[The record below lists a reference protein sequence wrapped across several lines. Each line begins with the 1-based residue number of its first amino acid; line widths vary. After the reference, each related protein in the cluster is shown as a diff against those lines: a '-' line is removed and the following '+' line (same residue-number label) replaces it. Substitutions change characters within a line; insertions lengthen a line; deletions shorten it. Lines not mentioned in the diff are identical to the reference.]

1 MIKEKLKHK
10 GITVD
15 CSGPNGNAF
24 YLLGLAKDLAK
35 RFDYTDKNTNKMMK
49 ELKSSDYEHLIL
61 TFDKYWGWHV
71 TLEFDVHPF
80 SKEANQV

>member
-1 MIKEKLKHK
+1 MTIREKLKQK
-10 GITVD
+10 GMVVD

-24 YLLGLAKDLAK
+24 YLLALAQDLAK
-35 RFDYTDKNTNKMMK
+35 RCDYTQKEIDKMMT

-71 TLEFDVHPF
+71 TLEFDIHPS
-80 SKEANQV
+80 SKRAH

>member
-1 MIKEKLKHK
+1 MIREKLKQK
-10 GITVD
+10 GMVVD

-24 YLLGLAKDLAK
+24 YLLGLAQDLAK
-35 RFDYTDKNTNKMMK
+35 RCDYTQKEIDKMMT

-71 TLEFDVHPF
+71 ILEFDKHPS
-80 SKEANQV
+80 SKNR